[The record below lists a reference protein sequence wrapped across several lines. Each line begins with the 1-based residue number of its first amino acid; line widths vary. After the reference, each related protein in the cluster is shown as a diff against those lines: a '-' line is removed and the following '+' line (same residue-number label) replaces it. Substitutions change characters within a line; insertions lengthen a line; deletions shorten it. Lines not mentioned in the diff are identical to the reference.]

1 MFQYI
6 CRSFNLITCESFS
19 LTDAYALFNALS
31 AEDQY
36 LSFEGFVSALQE
48 ISKKLY
54 GKTSSKNE
62 LKYLLRHCK
71 IIDL

>member
-1 MFQYI
+1 MLCSYVSIYI
-6 CRSFNLITCESFS
+6 CRKFNSEAFS

-48 ISKKLY
+48 ISYKLY
-54 GKTSSKNE
+54 GKASSKNE
-62 LKYLLRHCK
+62 LKQVLRHC
-71 IIDL
+71 I